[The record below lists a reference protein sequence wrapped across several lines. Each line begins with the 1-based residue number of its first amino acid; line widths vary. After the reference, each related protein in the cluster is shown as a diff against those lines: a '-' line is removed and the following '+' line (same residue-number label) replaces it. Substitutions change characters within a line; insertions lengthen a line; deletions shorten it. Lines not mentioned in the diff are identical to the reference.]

1 MPTVNAGTDG
11 RTPVEL
17 YYEDHGDGRP
27 VVLIHG
33 WPLSNRSWEAQTG
46 ALVDAG
52 FRVVAYDRRG
62 FGWSSQ
68 PRSGYEYD
76 TLAAD
81 LGVLMD
87 HLDLRDATLVGFSM
101 GGGEVARYIGTH
113 GTDRV
118 AQAVFA
124 AAIPPAL
131 KQTSD
136 NPDGGVT
143 DEVLAGF
150 QAEVRK
156 DRMAFLEG
164 FMTNFFS
171 AGGELKV
178 SDAQRRYA
186 LELAQWASPKG
197 THDCIAAWG
206 SDFRADLERCD
217 VPVLVIH
224 GDSDAIVPVEVSGR
238 RTAETVKD
246 GRLHVIPGG
255 PHGINASHA
264 EEFNR
269 VLLDFLRDG

>member
-1 MPTVNAGTDG
+1 MPIVNVGTDG
-11 RTPVEL
+11 RTPVDL
-17 YYEDHGDGRP
+17 YYEDHGEGRP

-33 WPLSNRSWEAQTG
+33 WPLSNRSWEAQIG
-46 ALVDAG
+46 PLVDAG
-52 FRVVAYDRRG
+52 HRVVAYDRRG

-68 PRSGYEYD
+68 PFNGYEYD

-81 LGVLMD
+81 LAALID
-87 HLDLRDATLVGFSM
+87 HLDLRDITLVGFSM

-113 GTDRV
+113 GTGRV
-118 AQAVFA
+118 RQAVFA

-131 KQTSD
+131 KKTAD

-143 DEVLAGF
+143 DELLGQF
-150 QAEVRK
+150 QTGVRA
-156 DRMAFLEG
+156 DRASFLDG

-178 SDAQRRYA
+178 SEPQRRYA
-186 LELAQWASPKG
+186 LDIAAWASPKA

-206 SDFRADLERCD
+206 TDFRADLKRCD

-224 GDSDAIVPVEVSGR
+224 GDSDAIVPLEVSGA
-238 RTAETVKD
+238 RTAELVPVA
-246 GRLHVIPGG
+246 RLVVIYGG

-264 EEFNR
+264 ERFNR
-269 VLLDFLRDG
+269 ELLAFLAEG

>member
-1 MPTVNAGTDG
+1 MPIVNVGTDG
-11 RTPVEL
+11 RTPVDL
-17 YYEDHGDGRP
+17 YYEDHGEGRP

-33 WPLSNRSWEAQTG
+33 WPLSNRSWEAQIG
-46 ALVDAG
+46 PLVDAG
-52 FRVVAYDRRG
+52 HRVVAYDRRG

-68 PRSGYEYD
+68 PFNGYEYD

-81 LGVLMD
+81 LAALID
-87 HLDLRDATLVGFSM
+87 HLDLRDITLVGFSM

-113 GTDRV
+113 GTGRV
-118 AQAVFA
+118 RQAVFA

-131 KQTSD
+131 KKTAD

-143 DEVLAGF
+143 DELLGQF
-150 QAEVRK
+150 QTGVRA
-156 DRMAFLEG
+156 DRASFLDG

-178 SDAQRRYA
+178 SEPQRRYA
-186 LELAQWASPKG
+186 LDIAAWASPKA

-206 SDFRADLERCD
+206 TDFRADLERCD

-224 GDSDAIVPVEVSGR
+224 GDSDAIVPLEVSGA
-238 RTAETVKD
+238 RTAELVP
-246 GRLHVIPGG
+246 GARLAVIEGG

-264 EEFNR
+264 ERFNR
-269 VLLDFLRDG
+269 ELLAFLAEG